1 MSELRAYL
9 KRVSLV
15 MIAVLT
21 MATAFSSVANASM
34 VSTGDMIQQEQTQ
47 LDRQQLLNMLEK
59 QEVQD
64 KLSELG
70 VSKDTVAERINNLTP
85 AELADFEQQL
95 AQAPTGEGVV
105 GVIVLF
111 FVVFIVTDMLC
122 ATDIFPFVRC
132 IR

>member
-9 KRVSLV
+9 KRVSII

-21 MATAFSSVANASM
+21 MATTFSSVANASM

-95 AQAPTGEGVV
+95 AQAPAGEGVV

>member
-9 KRVSLV
+9 KQVSIA
-15 MIAVLT
+15 MIAVLA
-21 MATAFSSVANASM
+21 MATTFSSVANASM

-47 LDRQQLLNMLEK
+47 LDRQKLLNMLEK

-95 AQAPTGEGVV
+95 AQAPAGEGVV

>member
-1 MSELRAYL
+1 MPELRGYL
-9 KRVSLV
+9 KQISLV
-15 MIAVLT
+15 MIAVLA
-21 MATAFSSVANASM
+21 MATTFSSVANAAM

-59 QEVQD
+59 QEVQE

-70 VSKDTVAERINNLTP
+70 VSKDTVADRINNLTP

-95 AQAPTGEGVV
+95 AEAPAGEGVV
-105 GVIVLF
+105 GIIVLF
-111 FVVFIVTDMLC
+111 FLVFIVTDMLC
-122 ATDIFPFVRC
+122 ATDLFPFVRC

>member
-21 MATAFSSVANASM
+21 MATAFSGVANASM

-95 AQAPTGEGVV
+95 AQAPAGEGVV

>member
-1 MSELRAYL
+1 MPELRGYL
-9 KRVSLV
+9 KQISLV
-15 MIAVLT
+15 MIAVLA
-21 MATAFSSVANASM
+21 MATTFSSVANAAM
-34 VSTGDMIQQEQTQ
+34 VSTGDMIQQEQAQ

-70 VSKDTVAERINNLTP
+70 VSKDTVADRINNLTP

-95 AQAPTGEGVV
+95 AEAPAGEGVV

-111 FVVFIVTDMLC
+111 FLVFIVTDMLC
-122 ATDIFPFVRC
+122 ATDLFPFVRC

>member
-1 MSELRAYL
+1 MPELRGYL
-9 KRVSLV
+9 KQISLV
-15 MIAVLT
+15 MIAVLA
-21 MATAFSSVANASM
+21 MATTFSSVANAAM

-70 VSKDTVAERINNLTP
+70 VSKDTVADRINNLTP

-95 AQAPTGEGVV
+95 AEAPAGEGVV
-105 GVIVLF
+105 GIIVLF
-111 FVVFIVTDMLC
+111 FLVFIVTDMLC
-122 ATDIFPFVRC
+122 ATDLFPFVRC

>member
-9 KRVSLV
+9 KQVSIV
-15 MIAVLT
+15 MIALLA
-21 MATAFSSVANASM
+21 MATTFSSAANASM

-95 AQAPTGEGVV
+95 AQAPAGEGVV

>member
-1 MSELRAYL
+1 
-9 KRVSLV
+9 
-15 MIAVLT
+15 MIAVLA
-21 MATAFSSVANASM
+21 MATTFSSVANAAM
-34 VSTGDMIQQEQTQ
+34 VSTGDMIQQEQAQ

-70 VSKDTVAERINNLTP
+70 VSKDTVADRINNLTP

-95 AQAPTGEGVV
+95 AEAPAGEGVV

-111 FVVFIVTDMLC
+111 FLVFIVTDMLC
-122 ATDIFPFVRC
+122 ATDLFPFVRC

>member
-1 MSELRAYL
+1 MPELRGYL
-9 KRVSLV
+9 KHISLV
-15 MIAVLT
+15 MIAVLA
-21 MATAFSSVANASM
+21 MATTFSSVANAAM

-59 QEVQD
+59 QEVQE

-95 AQAPTGEGVV
+95 AEAPAGEGVV

-111 FVVFIVTDMLC
+111 FLVFIVTDMLC
-122 ATDIFPFVRC
+122 ATDLFPFVRC

>member
-1 MSELRAYL
+1 MPELRGYL
-9 KRVSLV
+9 KHISLV
-15 MIAVLT
+15 MIAVLA
-21 MATAFSSVANASM
+21 MATTFSSVANAAM

-59 QEVQD
+59 QEVQE

-70 VSKDTVAERINNLTP
+70 VSKDTVAERINNLTS

-95 AQAPTGEGVV
+95 AEAPAGEGVV

-111 FVVFIVTDMLC
+111 FLVFIVTDMLC
-122 ATDIFPFVRC
+122 ATDLFPFVRC

>member
-9 KRVSLV
+9 KQVSIV
-15 MIAVLT
+15 MIALLA
-21 MATAFSSVANASM
+21 MATTFSSVANASM

-95 AQAPTGEGVV
+95 AQAPAGEGVV

>member
-1 MSELRAYL
+1 MPELRGYL
-9 KRVSLV
+9 KQISLV
-15 MIAVLT
+15 MIAVLA
-21 MATAFSSVANASM
+21 MATTFSSVANAAM

-70 VSKDTVAERINNLTP
+70 VSKDTVADRINNLTP

-95 AQAPTGEGVV
+95 AEAPAGEGVV

-111 FVVFIVTDMLC
+111 FLVFIVTDMLC
-122 ATDIFPFVRC
+122 ATDLFPFVRC

>member
-9 KRVSLV
+9 KRVSIV

-21 MATAFSSVANASM
+21 MATTFSSVANASM

-95 AQAPTGEGVV
+95 AQAPAGEGVV
-105 GVIVLF
+105 GIIVLF